1 MNLDALLKEALSKE
15 VDSLIKES
23 MLYSLSGKSKHL
35 RSKLIEAIIIDYN
48 GDVSQANESAVALEM
63 IQTYSLI
70 HDDLPAMDND
80 DTRRGQPSNHK
91 KYDEATAILTGDAL
105 LTKAYEVIVDSNYSN
120 QHKIDIIKELTYA
133 SGVSGMILG
142 QHFDMNPSLLNSNND
157 LLRMYTLKTGMLFG
171 AAFAIGALLSNVGDS
186 IDNYRSIGQA
196 LGVAFQVQDDLL
208 EVEKSELQLGK
219 SRSDE
224 TNNKKTFVSTKGKEE
239 ATYICT
245 NAFNDVYESLQA
257 LHDHGEVVSLI
268 KTIQKRG
275 Y

>member
-1 MNLDALLKEALSKE
+1 MNLESLLIEALSKDA
-15 VDSLIKES
+15 DSQIKES
-23 MLYSLSGKSKHL
+23 MIYSLSGKSKHL
-35 RSKLIEAIIIDYN
+35 RSKLIEAMIKDYN
-48 GDVSQANESAVALEM
+48 GDITLVKNSAIALEM

-80 DTRRGQPSNHK
+80 DTRRGQPSSHM
-91 KYDEATAILTGDAL
+91 KYNEATAILTGDAL
-105 LTKAYEVIVDSNYSN
+105 LTKAFEVIVTSDYND
-120 QHKIDIIKELTYA
+120 QQKVAIIKELTYA

-142 QHFDMNPSLLNSNND
+142 QYFDMNPSLLNSNND
-157 LLRMYTLKTGMLFG
+157 ILRMYTLKTGMLFG
-171 AAFAIGALLSNVGDS
+171 AAFAIGAILSNVGDS

-208 EVEKSELQLGK
+208 EVEMSELQLGK

-224 TNNKKTFVSTKGKEE
+224 ANKKKTFVSTKGKEE

-245 NAFNDVYESLQA
+245 NAFNDVFESLHA